1 MTLVVKHPP
10 GINNGDVGHT
20 ATCVC
25 LCVFASHFMID
36 TTGDL
41 RVSEITTLLPLAQQM
56 NLASHISHQ
65 CRESPY

>member
-20 ATCVC
+20 AMSVC

-41 RVSEITTLLPLAQQM
+41 RVSEIGTLLLLAQQSS
-56 NLASHISHQ
+56 LAGHTSLH
-65 CRESPY
+65 